1 MPAKCIRES
10 AYQSNHHTK
19 VLFDRLS
26 INISSDEP
34 TILQLTIAYRTSI
47 TSNIYGYL
55 KVDLFIMT
63 PFPPLL
69 KLFVILLSLDHF
81 DIPSLI
87 WGMRFLITGHMGGY
101 KELYRIRL
109 CFFRSRLHFD
119 VADWIKQCLYCML
132 AYSWRQRV
140 HWSLLGLSVILLI
153 FFICWLMD
161 VWSVYR

>member
-26 INISSDEP
+26 INVSSDEP
-34 TILQLTIAYRTSI
+34 IILQLTIAYRTSI

-69 KLFVILLSLDHF
+69 KIFVILLSLDHF

-87 WGMRFLITGHMGGY
+87 WCMHFLITGHMGGY

-119 VADWIKQCLYCML
+119 VADWIKQCSYCML